1 MNLIKKTFIAIITML
16 SFLPSI
22 FMAFGQ
28 PFPLPEG
35 DPRRSVVGFFFDT
48 EGNVYNPIMAYGNT
62 IRYRL
67 PDPNLSIQYI
77 YEEFDADIL
86 IAPLMRR
93 AAAYWNNVLYPY
105 FTIRE
110 FQAEEQPNFILQTM
124 VPTMLDRTRPDYYLG
139 HLYAITAMPIYYEY
153 DEMRFNYGITS
164 PGIYFVPT
172 VAVSDRLY
180 DAWETAMGNDL
191 DLGGYA
197 EIYTYALVLHEMGH
211 ALGLGHPDDVLQG
224 VNLTSTD
231 VHPIFSRLNDFAA
244 YRNLESS
251 VPQAPVMLEYPIHF
265 LLTLH
270 QQLDRPVN
278 INNIAVS
285 EHERRLLFNQVSG
298 FCERLNFKMSSNSTE
313 FDSLKADCDYNIVH
327 PLAKT
332 MVPIVSILLSNSTPK
347 PKPKVKI
354 CTVELK
360 TTDKTE
366 LIFYSQWYTTFTRK
380 DGCQVNLSLKC
391 DGSESACS
399 SGDYSSHNKYQLIIY
414 DDQSSNDEKLTKSAK
429 GAEKN
434 DTMFRITN
442 FSSTNNMKFENKGSG
457 IAKISYV
464 DSSCYYSTGPSFIE
478 IKPDLDRAFT
488 VETNNGFFSAC
499 TSQPKVISWK
509 IEYITYE

>member
-1 MNLIKKTFIAIITML
+1 MNLIKKRFIAIIAVL
-16 SFLPSI
+16 SFLLSI

-28 PFPLPEG
+28 PLPED

-48 EGNVYNPIMAYGNT
+48 EGNVYNPIMIYGNT

-67 PDPNLSIQYI
+67 ADPNLSIQYTYDGFQVNI
-77 YEEFDADIL
+77 R

-93 AAAYWNNVLYPY
+93 AAAYWNNVLNPY

-110 FQAEEQPNFILQTM
+110 FQAWEQPNFILQTM
-124 VPTMLDRTRPDYYLG
+124 LPTMLDRTRLDYYLG
-139 HLYAITAMPIYYEY
+139 DLDAITVMPIQYEY

-172 VAVSDRLY
+172 IAVSDRLY
-180 DAWETAMGNDL
+180 DTWETTMGDDL
-191 DLGGYA
+191 DLSRYA
-197 EIYTYALVLHEMGH
+197 EIYTYALVLHEIGH

-231 VHPIFSRLNDFAA
+231 VHPMFSRLNNFAV
-244 YRNLESS
+244 YRDLESS
-251 VPQAPVMLEYPIHF
+251 VPQAPVMLEYPIAF

-270 QQLDRPVN
+270 QQLNRPLN
-278 INNIAVS
+278 INNIAIS

-298 FCERLNFKMSSNSTE
+298 FCDRSNN
-313 FDSLKADCDYNIVH
+313 ADCDYNIVY

-332 MVPIVSILLSNSTPK
+332 MVPIVNILLSNSTPE
-347 PKPKVKI
+347 PKQKVKI
-354 CTVELK
+354 CIVELK
-360 TTDKTE
+360 TTDEIE
-366 LIFYSQWYTTFTRK
+366 LLFYSQWYTTFTRK
-380 DGCQVNLSLKC
+380 GGCQVNLSLKC

-399 SGDYSSHNKYQLIIY
+399 NGDYSPHNKFQLIIY
-414 DDQSSNDEKLTKSAK
+414 DDQLIDDERLTISAR

-434 DTMFRITN
+434 DAMLRIIN

-464 DSSCYYSTGPSFIE
+464 DSSCYYSTGPSFME

-488 VETNNGFFSAC
+488 VETNNGFFSGC
-499 TSQPKVISWK
+499 TSQPKIISWK

>member
-1 MNLIKKTFIAIITML
+1 MNLIKKIFIAIIAML

-28 PFPLPEG
+28 PLPEG

-62 IRYRL
+62 IRYSL
-67 PDPNLSIQYI
+67 PDPNLSIQYT
-77 YEEFDADIL
+77 YDDFRADIR

-93 AAAYWNNVLYPY
+93 AAAYWNNVLNPY

-110 FQAEEQPNFILQTM
+110 FQQGEQPNFILQTM
-124 VPTMLDRTRPDYYLG
+124 LPTMLDRTRPDYYLG
-139 HLYAITAMPIYYEY
+139 YLDAITAMPIYYEY

-172 VAVSDRLY
+172 IAVSDRLY
-180 DAWETAMGNDL
+180 DTWETTMGSDL
-191 DLGGYA
+191 DLSRYA
-197 EIYTYALVLHEMGH
+197 EIFTYALVLHEMGH
-211 ALGLGHPDDVLQG
+211 ALGLGHPDDVLRG

-231 VHPIFSRLNDFAA
+231 VHPMFSRLNNFAV
-244 YRNLESS
+244 YRDLESS
-251 VPQAPVMLEYPIHF
+251 VPQAPVMLEYPIYF

-270 QQLDRPVN
+270 QQLDRPLN
-278 INNIAVS
+278 INNIAIS

-298 FCERLNFKMSSNSTE
+298 FCDRFNQVSRFFDRSNN
-313 FDSLKADCDYNIVH
+313 ADCDYNIVH

-332 MVPIVSILLSNSTPK
+332 MVPIVSILLSNSAPK

-360 TTDKTE
+360 TTDEIE
-366 LIFYSQWYTTFTRK
+366 LIFYSQWHTTFTRK
-380 DGCQVNLSLKC
+380 GECQVNLSLKC

-399 SGDYSSHNKYQLIIY
+399 SGDYSSHNKFQLIIH
-414 DDQSSNDEKLTKSAK
+414 DDQSINDEKLTISAR

-434 DTMFRITN
+434 DTMLRITN
-442 FSSTNNMKFENKGSG
+442 FSSTDNMKFENKGSG

-464 DSSCYYSTGPSFIE
+464 DSSCYYSTGPSFME